1 MFKRT
6 GTIPE
11 KTNYYMVVLI
21 QSLQKDLAS
30 KNPYIGLLR
39 LTRTFS
45 KASPIRKALIS
56 RTLSARP
63 ELESN
68 PVAQKIISDQELSG
82 LEHQFVLDQGSTK
95 CNYKKIPSS
104 LGKRRHYP
112 RLKALCSS
120 NRRSYDSL
128 VLRKS

>member
-1 MFKRT
+1 
-6 GTIPE
+6 
-11 KTNYYMVVLI
+11 MVVLI

-45 KASPIRKALIS
+45 KNSPIRKALIS
-56 RTLSARP
+56 RTLGAKP
-63 ELESN
+63 ELEN
-68 PVAQKIISDQELSG
+68 NLVAQKIMNDQELSSH
-82 LEHQFVLDQGSTK
+82 EYEFVLEQGSTK
-95 CNYKKIPSS
+95 SNYKKIPTS
-104 LGKRRHYP
+104 LGKRRHQP

>member
-1 MFKRT
+1 
-6 GTIPE
+6 
-11 KTNYYMVVLI
+11 MVVLI

-45 KASPIRKALIS
+45 KSSPIRAALVS
-56 RTLSARP
+56 RTLGAKP
-63 ELESN
+63 ELEAD
-68 PVAQKIISDQELSG
+68 PIAWKIINDQELNS
-82 LEHQFVLDQGSTK
+82 LEYEFILEQGSTK
-95 CNYKKIPSS
+95 SNFKKIPSS

>member
-1 MFKRT
+1 
-6 GTIPE
+6 
-11 KTNYYMVVLI
+11 MVVLI

-45 KASPIRKALIS
+45 KNSPIRTALIS
-56 RTLSARP
+56 RTLGTRP
-63 ELESN
+63 ELETN
-68 PVAQKIISDQELSG
+68 QVAQKIINDQELST
-82 LEHQFVLDQGSTK
+82 LEYEFVLSQGSTK
-95 CNYKKIPSS
+95 GDFKKIPSS
-104 LGKRRHYP
+104 LGKRRHHP

-128 VLRKS
+128 VLRKF